1 MSEYHIVWR
10 LIIVTIRIGK
20 VSLWHVHAWDYIKQA
35 QEHEDTVMAAVW
47 DEDAERGQEAAERLN
62 VPFYASLEEM
72 LAQDNID
79 AVIVDA
85 PTRLHEDVITAA
97 AKAGKHIFTEK
108 VIASTLKEVNTI
120 ISDVQDNGVKMTVS
134 LPRLN
139 DGYTLTIQD
148 VLNQGLLGKVT
159 YVRVRL
165 SHNGAIANWLPEHFY
180 HLEDCQGGA
189 LIDLGCHP
197 MYLTNLF
204 LGQEVT
210 GVNANFGYVTGKEV
224 EDNAVA
230 TLFTD
235 SGAIGVVE
243 AGFVNS
249 HSPFAIEVHG
259 TEGTLLYGTPEE
271 KLLIRTNVGSEQ
283 QKEWTEI
290 PLLDRR
296 ESAFSQWVSH
306 IQNDTIASENLQTA
320 TQLTRLMEAANLSA
334 KEGRKISLKDL
345 QG

>member
-1 MSEYHIVWR
+1 M
-10 LIIVTIRIGK
+10 TIRIGK
-20 VSLWHVHAWDYIKQA
+20 ISLWHVHAWDYIKQA
-35 QEHEDTVMAAVW
+35 QEHEDTVIAAVW

-62 VPFYASLEEM
+62 VPFYASLEDM

-108 VIASTLKEVNTI
+108 VIASTIKEVNTI

-180 HLEDCQGGA
+180 DLKDCQGGA

-259 TEGTLLYGTPEE
+259 TEGTLLYGTPED
-271 KLLIRTNVGSEQ
+271 KLLIRTNVGSDQ

-306 IQNDTIASENLQTA
+306 IQNDTVATENLQTA
-320 TQLTRLMEAANLSA
+320 AELTRLMEAANLSA
-334 KEGRKISLKDL
+334 KEGRKISLKEL

>member
-1 MSEYHIVWR
+1 M
-10 LIIVTIRIGK
+10 TIRIGK

-306 IQNDTIASENLQTA
+306 IQNDSIASENLQTA

>member
-1 MSEYHIVWR
+1 M
-10 LIIVTIRIGK
+10 TIRIGK
-20 VSLWHVHAWDYIKQA
+20 ISLWHVHAWDYIKQA

-62 VPFYASLEEM
+62 VPFYASLEDM

-85 PTRLHEDVITAA
+85 PTRLHEEVITAA

-108 VIASTLKEVNTI
+108 VIASTIKEVNTI

-165 SHNGAIANWLPEHFY
+165 SHNGAIGNWLPEHFY

-259 TEGTLLYGTPEE
+259 TEGTLLYGTPED
-271 KLLIRTNVGSEQ
+271 KLLIRTNVGSDQ

-306 IQNDTIASENLQTA
+306 IQNDTIATENLQTA
-320 TQLTRLMEAANLSA
+320 TQLTRLMEVANLSA
-334 KEGRKISLKDL
+334 KEGRKISLKEL

>member
-1 MSEYHIVWR
+1 M
-10 LIIVTIRIGK
+10 TIRIGK
-20 VSLWHVHAWDYIKQA
+20 ISLWHVHAWDYIKQA

-62 VPFYASLEEM
+62 VPFYASLEDM
-72 LAQDNID
+72 LTQDNID

-85 PTRLHEDVITAA
+85 PTRLHEEVITAA

-108 VIASTLKEVNTI
+108 VIASTIKEVNTI

-165 SHNGAIANWLPEHFY
+165 SHNGAIGNWLPEHFY

-259 TEGTLLYGTPEE
+259 TEGTLLYGTPED
-271 KLLIRTNVGSEQ
+271 KLLIRTNVGSDQ

-306 IQNDTIASENLQTA
+306 IQNDTIATENLQTA

-334 KEGRKISLKDL
+334 KEGRKISLKEL

>member
-1 MSEYHIVWR
+1 M
-10 LIIVTIRIGK
+10 TIRIGK
-20 VSLWHVHAWDYIKQA
+20 ISLWHVHAWDYIKQA
-35 QEHEDTVMAAVW
+35 QEHEDTVIAAVW

-62 VPFYASLEEM
+62 VPFYASLEDM

-108 VIASTLKEVNTI
+108 VIASTIKEVNTI

-180 HLEDCQGGA
+180 DLKDCQGGA

-259 TEGTLLYGTPEE
+259 TEGTLLYGTPED
-271 KLLIRTNVGSEQ
+271 KLLIRTNVGSDQ

-306 IQNDTIASENLQTA
+306 IQNDTVATENLQTA
-320 TQLTRLMEAANLSA
+320 AQLTRLMEAANLSA
-334 KEGRKISLKDL
+334 KEGRKISLKEL

>member
-1 MSEYHIVWR
+1 
-10 LIIVTIRIGK
+10 
-20 VSLWHVHAWDYIKQA
+20 
-35 QEHEDTVMAAVW
+35 MAAVW

>member
-1 MSEYHIVWR
+1 M
-10 LIIVTIRIGK
+10 TIRIGK

-259 TEGTLLYGTPEE
+259 TEGTLLYGTPED

>member
-1 MSEYHIVWR
+1 M
-10 LIIVTIRIGK
+10 TIRIGK
-20 VSLWHVHAWDYIKQA
+20 ISLWHVHAWDYIKQA

-47 DEDAERGQEAAERLN
+47 DEDAARGQEAAERLN
-62 VPFYASLEEM
+62 VPFYASLEDM

-108 VIASTLKEVNTI
+108 VIASTIKEVNTI

-180 HLEDCQGGA
+180 DLKDCQGGA

-259 TEGTLLYGTPEE
+259 TEGTLLYGTPDD
-271 KLLIRTNVGSEQ
+271 KLLIRTNVGSDQ

-306 IQNDTIASENLQTA
+306 IQNDTIAAENLQTA

-334 KEGRKISLKDL
+334 KEGRKISLKEL

>member
-1 MSEYHIVWR
+1 M
-10 LIIVTIRIGK
+10 TIRIGK

-210 GVNANFGYVTGKEV
+210 EVNANFGYVTGKEV

>member
-1 MSEYHIVWR
+1 M
-10 LIIVTIRIGK
+10 TIRIGK
-20 VSLWHVHAWDYIKQA
+20 ISLWHVHAWDYIKQA

-97 AKAGKHIFTEK
+97 AKASKHIFTEK

-204 LGQEVT
+204 MGQEVT

>member
-1 MSEYHIVWR
+1 
-10 LIIVTIRIGK
+10 VTIRIGK
-20 VSLWHVHAWDYIKQA
+20 ISLWHVHAWDYIKQA
-35 QEHEDTVMAAVW
+35 QEHEDTVIAAVW
-47 DEDAERGQEAAERLN
+47 DENAERGQEAAERLN
-62 VPFYASLEEM
+62 VPFYASLEDM

-108 VIASTLKEVNTI
+108 VIASTIKEVNTI

-148 VLNQGLLGKVT
+148 ILNQGLLGKVT

-259 TEGTLLYGTPEE
+259 TEGTLLYGTPED
-271 KLLIRTNVGSEQ
+271 KLLIRTNVGSDQ

-306 IQNDTIASENLQTA
+306 IQNDTIATENLQTA

-334 KEGRKISLKDL
+334 KEGRKISLKEL

>member
-1 MSEYHIVWR
+1 M
-10 LIIVTIRIGK
+10 TIRIGK
-20 VSLWHVHAWDYIKQA
+20 ISLWHVHAWDYIKQA

-47 DEDAERGQEAAERLN
+47 DEDAKRGQEAAERLN
-62 VPFYASLEEM
+62 VPFYASLEDM

-85 PTRLHEDVITAA
+85 PTRLHEEVITAA

-108 VIASTLKEVNTI
+108 VIASTIKEVNTI

-180 HLEDCQGGA
+180 DLKDCQGGA

-230 TLFTD
+230 TLLTD

-259 TEGTLLYGTPEE
+259 TEGTLLYGTPDD
-271 KLLIRTNVGSEQ
+271 KLLIRTNVGSDQ

-306 IQNDTIASENLQTA
+306 IQNNTSATENLQTA

-334 KEGRKISLKDL
+334 KEGRKISLKEL